1 MSSRVGVGF
10 VAMLAGVLALV
21 AVASCREDAATAEA
35 CTNIPAGG
43 CPLSRGVACQD
54 PSCEAVYACR
64 ENNRWELDHACPPHE
79 GGAGGDASTE
89 SDAATEA
96 SRPFDASIDAPP
108 GANGGP
114 GCSLLQ
120 APDCSLGFALACPS
134 GCCGCEDLF
143 VCESGGWSYWATCKE

>member
-1 MSSRVGVGF
+1 MTVRRS
-10 VAMLAGVLALV
+10 LAALV
-21 AVASCREDAATAEA
+21 AVVTGCLALAATPSCEDAPTEGA
-35 CTNIPAGG
+35 CKDVPAGG

-64 ENNRWELDHACPPHE
+64 AGNVWELERTCPPRE
-79 GGAGGDASTE
+79 GGAGV
-89 SDAATEA
+89 DAATDAPSEV

-114 GCSLLQ
+114 GCDQLQ
-120 APDCSLGFALACPS
+120 PPDCPLALALACSS

-143 VCESGGWSYWATCKE
+143 VCQNGGWSYWSTCNE